1 MKRTFEI
8 NNTVIDLGNI
18 KSIEND
24 CTPMVGKGGYII
36 IKLLKGKEYV
46 FNNDLGEYELIEP
59 VIRMFA
65 SDYGKAAYWIEETEK
80 EWNRYLTEK
89 EREFEKYT

>member
-24 CTPMVGKGGYII
+24 CIPMIDKGGYII
-36 IKLLKGKEYV
+36 ITLLKGKEYV
-46 FNNDLGEYELIEP
+46 FNENIGDFELIEP
-59 VIRMFA
+59 KIKIFA
-65 SDYGKAAYWIEETEK
+65 PDYGKAATWIESIEK
-80 EWNRYLTEK
+80 EWNKYLIENK
-89 EREFEKYT
+89 HEMEGYI